1 MITDIELTLNRVDFC
16 RPEVD
21 QSHKTW
27 VQADHVR
34 KKRSI
39 NNQKGQFFEK
49 VDRSTNVDLFQSIL
63 LTTCSFTVVM
73 H

>member
-16 RPEVD
+16 RPAVD

-27 VQADHVR
+27 MQADHVR
-34 KKRSI
+34 NKRS
-39 NNQKGQFFEK
+39 NNSQKVQFFEK
-49 VDRSTNVDLFQSIL
+49 VDWSTFVDLFQPIS
-63 LTTCSFTVVM
+63 LTSCSFTIVM